1 MRGGRRGSRQEG
13 GARVVC
19 EGSIP
24 LQELNEKNQLRE
36 CPFETKKG
44 KAYVI

>member
-1 MRGGRRGSRQEG
+1 MCVCVWGGVVD
-13 GARVVC
+13 RVG
-19 EGSIP
+19 GSIP

-44 KAYVI
+44 KPM

>member
-1 MRGGRRGSRQEG
+1 MCAWGEEEGRQRVGG
-13 GARVVC
+13 V
-19 EGSIP
+19 GSIP